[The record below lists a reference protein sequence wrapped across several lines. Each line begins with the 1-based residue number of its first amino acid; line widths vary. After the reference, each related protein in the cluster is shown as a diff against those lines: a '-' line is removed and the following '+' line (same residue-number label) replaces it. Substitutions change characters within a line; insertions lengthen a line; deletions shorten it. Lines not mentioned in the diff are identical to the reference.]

1 MRLLA
6 PMLAAVALAASA
18 CGGDVVSLDP
28 VAKAADATTSQTSEH
43 VRIAGTVTAANGT
56 RIVMTGTGDFQNSPQ
71 LGALNMT
78 IATASKTITITEVL
92 KDWTI
97 YMSSPLF
104 SGQLPG
110 GKTWMSL
117 DLQKA
122 GKALG
127 VDFSTLGGQT
137 PASTLQQLKAAGNV
151 VRVGAATIDGVATT
165 QYRATIDISK
175 LPNGKKLL
183 QLTQVSYE
191 PVQVYVDKAG
201 LLRRIHIAYTSSA
214 SGTADMTMDYSNY
227 GEAVSAVV
235 PDASQTY
242 DMTDVAGH
250 ALKPIGG

>member
-6 PMLAAVALAASA
+6 PILVAVALAASA

-28 VAKAADATTSQTSEH
+28 VAKAADTTSSQASEH
-43 VRIAGTVTAANGT
+43 VEIAGTITAANGT
-56 RIVMTGTGDFQNSPQ
+56 RVTMTGTGDFQNAPQ
-71 LGALNMT
+71 LGSLTMT
-78 IATASKTITITEVL
+78 IGSSAKTIAMTEVM

-97 YMSSPLF
+97 YLTSSVF
-104 SGQLPG
+104 AGQLPD

-127 VDFSTLGGQT
+127 IDFSSLGGQT
-137 PASTLQQLKAAGNV
+137 PASTLQQLKGAAHV
-151 VRVGAATIDGVATT
+151 VRVGPATINGVATT
-165 QYRATIDISK
+165 QYRATIDVSK
-175 LPNGKKLL
+175 IPNAKKLVQL
-183 QLTQVSYE
+183 QQLSYQ

-201 LLRRIHIAYTSSA
+201 LLRRIHMAYTSPV

-227 GEAVSAVV
+227 GEAVTAVV

-250 ALKPIGG
+250 ALKPISG

>member
-6 PMLAAVALAASA
+6 PVLVAVALAASA

-28 VAKAADATTSQTSEH
+28 VAKAADTTASQTSEH
-43 VRIAGTVTAANGT
+43 VQIAGTITAANGT
-56 RIVMTGTGDFQNSPQ
+56 KVVMAGTGDFQNSPQ
-71 LGALNMT
+71 LGSLTMT
-78 IATASKTITITEVL
+78 IGASSKTIAMTEVL
-92 KDWTI
+92 KGWTI
-97 YMSSPLF
+97 YMTSPLF
-104 SGQLPG
+104 SGQLPD

-117 DLQKA
+117 DLEKA

-127 VDFSTLGGQT
+127 IDFSSFTGQT
-137 PASTLQQLKAAGNV
+137 PASTLQQLKGAGDV
-151 VRVGAATIDGVATT
+151 VRVGTATINGVATT
-165 QYRATIDISK
+165 QYRATIDVTKI
-175 LPNGKKLL
+175 PNGKKLL

-201 LLRRIHIAYTSSA
+201 LLRRIHIAYSSPV

-227 GEAVSAVV
+227 GETVTAVV

-250 ALKPIGG
+250 ALKSSGG